1 MWVWCPDF
9 VVNRHSLS
17 GLSPNGTSSGSW
29 LWVAIV
35 ANKSVNGLQL
45 DLKIWV
51 SRVKFGIL
59 IMDPTKPGVRIW
71 AKGGTTNVLSTPTLG
86 TSTRSYSVRVPEI
99 WFLPMPPE
107 GDLSQCTDYQ
117 TLPLKHPERTA
128 MAVCLQVYPILES
141 YFQPKGWAELPH
153 YVIANIPNCGR
164 KRHKR
169 ASIGKTRLSTPCL
182 TPTRIEVHVWLYTGW
197 IDLHHRATLQPHL
210 LLNVQPLYAFIWRNT
225 WFVFSIFKTNRP
237 FFYLKNMLVTVL

>member
-9 VVNRHSLS
+9 VVNRYSLS
-17 GLSPNGTSSGSW
+17 GLSPGGTGSGRW
-29 LWVAIV
+29 LRVARG
-35 ANKSVNGLQL
+35 ANKSVNGLHL
-45 DLKIWV
+45 ELKIWV
-51 SRVKFGIL
+51 KRVEFGIL
-59 IMDPTKPGVRIW
+59 IRVPTKPEVRISVKW
-71 AKGGTTNVLSTPTLG
+71 GTANILSTPTLG
-86 TSTRSYSVRVPEI
+86 ASPRSFSVRVPGI

-169 ASIGKTRLSTPCL
+169 ASIGRTRLSTHGPP
-182 TPTRIEVHVWLYTGW
+182 PTHTGVHVCLYTGW
-197 IDLHHRATLQPHL
+197 TDLYHMATLQPHL
-210 LLNVQPLYAFIWRNT
+210 LLNVQSL
-225 WFVFSIFKTNRP
+225 
-237 FFYLKNMLVTVL
+237 

>member
-1 MWVWCPDF
+1 
-9 VVNRHSLS
+9 
-17 GLSPNGTSSGSW
+17 
-29 LWVAIV
+29 
-35 ANKSVNGLQL
+35 
-45 DLKIWV
+45 
-51 SRVKFGIL
+51 
-59 IMDPTKPGVRIW
+59 MDPTKPGVRIW

-153 YVIANIPNCGR
+153 YVIANIPNCRR

-182 TPTRIEVHVWLYTGW
+182 TPTSIEVHVWLYTGW